1 MYFAKKFLENT
12 KKELPEEDAK
22 ATSFSHYVKVTV
34 PKQENFLT
42 RLCCQICFFSSK
54 WLPCQWNTTI
64 KPENRFHQRRE
75 CKQVVQLFNFV
86 VDDRK
91 NKREL

>member
-22 ATSFSHYVKVTV
+22 ATSFSHHVKVTV
-34 PKQENFLT
+34 PKQQNFLT

-54 WLPCQWNTTI
+54 
-64 KPENRFHQRRE
+64 
-75 CKQVVQLFNFV
+75 
-86 VDDRK
+86 
-91 NKREL
+91 